1 MFNLGFPELL
11 ALGGLALLV
20 IGPKQ
25 LPEVAKVVART
36 LNELKRATKDITGT
50 IAQVKTE
57 ATSHVNKYVDE
68 ISQEVGNVEEDYHN
82 IDDAHMDDDG
92 IYGDHHAHDHADED
106 GQEASQ
112 TLVEHLSDLRK
123 CLLRS
128 IIAIVI
134 GFGACWIFS
143 DQLFD
148 IIRQPI
154 APFLKE
160 GGLIFTAPMDKFL
173 AHIKVSL
180 LASAILS
187 CPFWIYQVWLFIAPG
202 LYEKEKKYGIA
213 FIFSGSFL
221 FLLGVSFVYFVVY
234 PMAFD
239 FLMNFGGGVDAP
251 MITISEYL
259 SFFTTTTLVFGAAF
273 EMPLVLTILGILGV
287 IDHHFL
293 ASKRR
298 YAIVIMAALSA
309 FITPPDVIS
318 MFAMLVP
325 LTLLYELSIFLVKV
339 FGEKRNEES
348 SDLESAE

>member
-1 MFNLGFPELL
+1 ME
-11 ALGGLALLV
+11 
-20 IGPKQ
+20 
-25 LPEVAKVVART
+25 
-36 LNELKRATKDITGT
+36 
-50 IAQVKTE
+50 
-57 ATSHVNKYVDE
+57 
-68 ISQEVGNVEEDYHN
+68 
-82 IDDAHMDDDG
+82 
-92 IYGDHHAHDHADED
+92 
-106 GQEASQ
+106 EASQ
-112 TLVEHLSDLRK
+112 SLVEHLTDLRK

-128 IIAIVI
+128 VMAVVI
-134 GFGACWIFS
+134 GFCICWIFS
-143 DQLFD
+143 EQLFN

-180 LASAILS
+180 LASVILS
-187 CPFWIYQVWLFIAPG
+187 CPFWIYQIWLFIAPG

-221 FLLGVSFVYFVVY
+221 FLLGVSFVYFIVY

-251 MITISEYL
+251 MITISDYL

-273 EMPLVLTILGILGV
+273 EMPLILTILGILGV

-293 ASKRR
+293 SKMRR
-298 YAIVIMAALSA
+298 YAIVVLAALSA
-309 FITPPDVIS
+309 LITPPDVIS

-325 LTLLYELSIFLVKV
+325 LTLLYELSIILVKI
-339 FGEKRNEES
+339 FGRDKDEEN
-348 SDLESAE
+348 DTELTNN

>member
-1 MFNLGFPELL
+1 MS
-11 ALGGLALLV
+11 
-20 IGPKQ
+20 
-25 LPEVAKVVART
+25 
-36 LNELKRATKDITGT
+36 NEE
-50 IAQVKTE
+50 E
-57 ATSHVNKYVDE
+57 AP
-68 ISQEVGNVEEDYHN
+68 
-82 IDDAHMDDDG
+82 
-92 IYGDHHAHDHADED
+92 
-106 GQEASQ
+106 Q

-128 IIAIVI
+128 VIAVVV
-134 GFGACWIFS
+134 GFCVCWMFRN
-143 DQLFD
+143 QLFE
-148 IIRQPI
+148 IIKQPI
-154 APFLKE
+154 APFLKD
-160 GGLIFTAPMDKFL
+160 GSLVFTGPMDNFL
-173 AHIKVSL
+173 AHIKISL
-180 LASAILS
+180 LASIILS

-221 FLLGVSFVYFVVY
+221 FLLGVSFVYFIVY

-239 FLMNFGGGVDAP
+239 FLMNFGGSGNTAP

-298 YAIVIMAALSA
+298 YAIVILAALSA
-309 FITPPDVIS
+309 MITPPDVIS

-325 LTLLYELSIFLVKV
+325 LSLLYELSIFLVKV
-339 FGEKRNEES
+339 LGDKGSDET
-348 SDLESAE
+348 DLESA